1 MQQIEEVKRG
11 QVVCYRT
18 NGVYTYG
25 LVLGVSDK
33 EFQKMSDVETKSLRS
48 IKAGIYYLCNYST
61 KLNCKEVKDMFLSL
75 LSSLVRNT
83 LNNTLDVRNIKE
95 VSVSSLYATETA
107 VKEEE
112 ILIWITKSSI
122 MNQSVSG
129 AVANLKDVN
138 EVLAKYK
145 ELKSER
151 EKYIDEE
158 QKEAF
163 LSMVKKA
170 IRANGNILAKEF
182 KVGNIYL
189 IKASPTNLF
198 VVPLENDRYIEFRP
212 PKTNSWAILALD
224 KKLEYYKSRCIIR
237 KRYYDSYSYRTG
249 KMCVLDIFNINTN
262 RNLYDIGV
270 SLFDLPYNVIKLQEI
285 VKKYG

>member
-1 MQQIEEVKRG
+1 M
-11 QVVCYRT
+11 
-18 NGVYTYG
+18 
-25 LVLGVSDK
+25 
-33 EFQKMSDVETKSLRS
+33 
-48 IKAGIYYLCNYST
+48 
-61 KLNCKEVKDMFLSL
+61 
-75 LSSLVRNT
+75 
-83 LNNTLDVRNIKE
+83 
-95 VSVSSLYATETA
+95 
-107 VKEEE
+107 
-112 ILIWITKSSI
+112 

-198 VVPLENDRYIEFRP
+198 VIPLENDRYIEFRP
-212 PKTNSWAILALD
+212 PKTNPVAILALD

-237 KRYYDSYSYRTG
+237 NRCYDSYSYKTG
-249 KMCVLDIFNINTN
+249 KMCVLDIFNINTK